1 MQTLLTKIT
10 VDKPRILNGF
20 ISVMLYKIEPI
31 NRTQDFK
38 FYRTSCYNFEHE

>member
-20 ISVMLYKIEPI
+20 ISVMLYKIEPT
-31 NRTQDFK
+31 NKPYSGF
-38 FYRTSCYNFEHE
+38 